1 MVGCA
6 RLKEDEGR
14 VETELEFLKEMEGEA
29 RWTKGR
35 RRNRQEIVL
44 ASFRNKWRP
53 ADESAAGEGFGR
65 FAPRHG
71 ATSKQ
76 KRARARKR
84 NWQWNW
90 PSEYI
95 CDGAACPVL
104 CWVCDGLGR
113 RSDKERARKGEQR
126 QDMQVV
132 ASQPDAGVY
141 SSVHVTTLSV
151 RQDVRC
157 LSGQSHQPTTE
168 SAYGGSRST
177 SRHSKNSMMAGQAC
191 VDGTEPAVSAACMET
206 SDSA

>member
-151 RQDVRC
+151 RQDVPLPFRAKPPTHDRI
-157 LSGQSHQPTTE
+157 SVWRQPVHEPTLEELHDGWTSVRGRHGAGSE
-168 SAYGGSRST
+168 RSMYGD
-177 SRHSKNSMMAGQAC
+177 Q
-191 VDGTEPAVSAACMET
+191 
-206 SDSA
+206 